1 MARRKVYNVDFNY
14 IEKADYRYLSNLQKE
29 IVDKMVELSTGK
41 KPEMSAEQLARLDLV
56 TAAMDE
62 ITDRQKE
69 VLNLL
74 FGLGGEEAMSEVQV
88 AKKLGITKQ
97 GVSELKKR
105 ALNAIKAKIALNE
118 DVVKKVKKK

>member
-105 ALNAIKAKIALNE
+105 ALNAIKAKIVLNE